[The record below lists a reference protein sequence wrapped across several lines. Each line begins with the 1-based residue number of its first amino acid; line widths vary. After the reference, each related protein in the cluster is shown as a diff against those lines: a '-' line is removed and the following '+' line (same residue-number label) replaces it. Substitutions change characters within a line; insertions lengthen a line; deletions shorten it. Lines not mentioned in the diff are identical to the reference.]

1 MIDLRQCKKCVYR
14 MYIGRATGC
23 GYLFYTGHARIKL
36 NDLPGECSVYL
47 PQKGNAALR
56 RELLRKL
63 KQGGLKPYNKTSEEC
78 RYLVELI
85 KKDLEKTEL

>member
-1 MIDLRQCKKCVYR
+1 MIANTKCRKCVYR
-14 MYIGRATGC
+14 MDIGSVVCC
-23 GYLFYTGHARIKL
+23 GYLLYTGHARIKL

-56 RELLRKL
+56 RELLHKL
-63 KQGGLKPYNKTSEEC
+63 KRGGLKPYNKTSEEC